1 MSHAPKQEKKGT
13 KPQRFLTPHAA
24 AEDSSPDPGEA
35 PLREHQAALH
45 TGEGINPGSCKAAR
59 GLLLAKP
66 EIPFS
71 AENSRDQS
79 AKLAEETQLE
89 EKAVFCSFV
98 PETPP
103 LP

>member
-1 MSHAPKQEKKGT
+1 MVPA
-13 KPQRFLTPHAA
+13 
-24 AEDSSPDPGEA
+24 
-35 PLREHQAALH
+35 QAA
-45 TGEGINPGSCKAAR
+45 R
-59 GLLLAKP
+59 RLLLAKP
-66 EIPFS
+66 ELPFS

>member
-1 MSHAPKQEKKGT
+1 MVPAQ
-13 KPQRFLTPHAA
+13 
-24 AEDSSPDPGEA
+24 
-35 PLREHQAALH
+35 
-45 TGEGINPGSCKAAR
+45 AAR